1 MNITDHH
8 TVPELDVKRYMG
20 RWYEI
25 ARYENHF
32 ERGMTDM
39 TATYTLLPDGKI
51 RVENEGDKCGVL
63 TKTTGRERRI

>member
-32 ERGMTDM
+32 ERGMTDV
-39 TATYTLLPDGKI
+39 TATYTLLPGRKDP
-51 RVENEGDKCGVL
+51 CG
-63 TKTTGRERRI
+63 ERRI

>member
-32 ERGMTDM
+32 ERGMTDV
-39 TATYTLLPDGKI
+39 TATYTLASGRKDP
-51 RVENEGDKCGVL
+51 CG
-63 TKTTGRERRI
+63 ERRI